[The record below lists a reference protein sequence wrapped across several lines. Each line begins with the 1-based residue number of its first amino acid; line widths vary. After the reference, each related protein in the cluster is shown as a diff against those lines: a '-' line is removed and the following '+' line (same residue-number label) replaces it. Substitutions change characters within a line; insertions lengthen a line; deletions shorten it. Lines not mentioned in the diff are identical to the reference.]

1 MSRTLLLVKPKGEK
15 LFELS
20 GEALVPFKTPLKGR
34 RISSLFDV
42 GSLWRASAH
51 PPLCGVT

>member
-42 GSLWRASAH
+42 GSLRRASAH